1 MQVAKKILKILALPI
16 NAETAVWSLKSIP
29 LTMVFGLW
37 GMITPWLTMGWP
49 GSLGEL
55 VQRPTQLTK
64 AKEYRQI

>member
-1 MQVAKKILKILALPI
+1 
-16 NAETAVWSLKSIP
+16 
-29 LTMVFGLW
+29 MVFGLW